1 MAQDEMKQFP
11 KGAIAMGN
19 GDLVQVLTWSLDVK
33 NGLKLKHTLRSKA
46 PVGVVLGNEEATL
59 TFEAE
64 IPAEGSERDY
74 FELVKSGK
82 ITQLRLKTPGKTY
95 VMDGALSSVKFDAP
109 IDDAVKVS
117 CEAMGR
123 VTSK

>member
-1 MAQDEMKQFP
+1 MAQDAMKLFP

-19 GDLVQVLTWSLDVK
+19 GDLVQVLTWSLDFK
-33 NGLKLKHTLRSKA
+33 NGLKLKHTLRSEA
-46 PVGVVLGNEEATL
+46 PVGVVKGNQEATL

-74 FELVKSGK
+74 FELVRTGA
-82 ITQLRLKTPGKTY
+82 ITQLRLKVPGRTY
-95 VMDGALSSVKFDAP
+95 VMDGAASSVKFDAP
-109 IDDAVKVS
+109 IDDAVKISV
-117 CEAMGR
+117 EALGR

>member
-11 KGAIAMGN
+11 KGAIAMDN
-19 GDLVQVLTWSLDVK
+19 GDLVQVLTWSLDFK
-33 NGLKLKHTLRSKA
+33 NGLKLKHTLRSEA
-46 PVGVVLGNEEATL
+46 PVGVVAGLQEATL

-64 IPAEGSERDY
+64 IPAEGEERNY
-74 FELVKSGK
+74 FELCRSKK
-82 ITQLRLKTPGKTY
+82 IKQVRLKVPGRTY
-95 VMDGALSSVKFDAP
+95 VCDGAFSSVKIDSP

-117 CEAMGR
+117 CEFMGR